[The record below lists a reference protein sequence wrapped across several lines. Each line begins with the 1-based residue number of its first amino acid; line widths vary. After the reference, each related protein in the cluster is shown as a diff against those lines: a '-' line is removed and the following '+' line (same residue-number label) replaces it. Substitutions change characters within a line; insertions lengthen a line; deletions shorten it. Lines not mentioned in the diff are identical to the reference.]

1 LRFEHADTKE
11 TGQLYADSIVLATGG
26 YSNDH
31 TSDSLLEEFA
41 KSKID
46 YPTTNGPFAVG
57 SGVKMA
63 RLIGAKLIDMDKVQV
78 HPTGFVDPEQPDAGT
93 KFLAAEALRGSG
105 ALLLDH

>member
-1 LRFEHADTKE
+1 MLTDLLLWACVSNMPTPKKPDN
-11 TGQLYADSIVLATGG
+11 STGG

-105 ALLLDH
+105 A